1 MPTPAEVIET
11 VFTTANPTTGSLP
24 PPAMAWAVFANGTV
38 FFTAPSDE
46 LALDAEFDAI
56 ADAAHKALRDLGPV
70 QAGTPS
76 ADFNVVQLDGWF
88 PETPIWFVTFDHE
101 AIATIVDTATNELG
115 AGLTGRGLRQQDHDE
130 QRIIVVRR
138 FDGSVRPH

>member
-1 MPTPAEVIET
+1 M
-11 VFTTANPTTGSLP
+11 
-24 PPAMAWAVFANGTV
+24 
-38 FFTAPSDE
+38 
-46 LALDAEFDAI
+46 
-56 ADAAHKALRDLGPV
+56 
-70 QAGTPS
+70 
-76 ADFNVVQLDGWF
+76 QLDGWF